1 VAPRRPILLAAAAL
15 LVVLGAGLSLV
26 PVSAGAQTAPTTS
39 SARRVPGSGAKEE
52 RLASENRR
60 MIAVIGGL
68 IVVALA
74 LTVLTIRYI
83 RVTKP
88 EARAPAPIGRHGR
101 TVTPAPDQ
109 APPADPTVPPSA
121 APAVPPS
128 AVTEASPAD
137 HGGADVDWE
146 PRGTGEHDR
155 VEVGA
160 TPATPRPRRSDR
172 AAALGRSQG

>member
-1 VAPRRPILLAAAAL
+1 VAAL
-15 LVVLGAGLSLV
+15 LIVGAGLV
-26 PVSAGAQTAPTTS
+26 VAPSAVTAQTAPTTS
-39 SARRVPGSGAKEE
+39 AAERVPGSGAKEE

-60 MIAVIGGL
+60 MIAVIAGL
-68 IVVALA
+68 VVVALA

-88 EARAPAPIGRHGR
+88 EARAPAPVGRHGR
-101 TVTPAPDQ
+101 GA
-109 APPADPTVPPSA
+109 A
-121 APAVPPS
+121 APGAEPAVA
-128 AVTEASPAD
+128 AVGAPAAPTTPVSEPSPAD

-160 TPATPRPRRSDR
+160 ATGAPRPRRADR
-172 AAALGRSQG
+172 AAALARAQG